1 MDVTTTNKNNKE
13 FIDALVKYVLK
24 EQGYDFKNIAEINK
38 HFTLLKNQGTP
49 FSIKEYF
56 TVEDIEAGKTRVR
69 LNLANLV
76 ENEIDDGPVSLGNI
90 NFQSGS
96 GYEYEARNAFN
107 CK

>member
-1 MDVTTTNKNNKE
+1 M
-13 FIDALVKYVLK
+13 
-24 EQGYDFKNIAEINK
+24 EIRV
-38 HFTLLKNQGTP
+38 KNQGTP

-90 NFQSGS
+90 NFQCGS